1 METVERFHMH
11 AVRCLLL
18 QLLGGPTLAVCGVLH
33 LPCPACSVAMPAG
46 AGRQQQACKAAG
58 GSSRWAVCAGITG
71 LGTAAACRSR
81 CASAALIHDGV
92 CMRQST
98 NFSMLAA
105 VAGGP
110 LWTGFWSLHGVSRYL
125 AVQHGLQKD
134 VLHRHSCI
142 CSGAWSL
149 RFSLGLHQRMLSPS
163 GGITWGGQLCCM
175 GLHVE
180 HIPAGCRDST
190 RICVG
195 AVIPA
200 AGVVK
205 SAAELLSI
213 NQLETSVRC
222 LMVLGMLLPSSPAA
236 QQQLAGDAAALQ
248 QLLKLLKQQEDL
260 DAKIISRD
268 LVRLLMH
275 DDGLKGQIEAAIRE
289 AGSEG
294 VAEQQQAEAD
304 QPQQQP
310 AAS

>member
-1 METVERFHMH
+1 MGCVRWHHRTGHSSSLSKQVRLRSIDTR
-11 AVRCLLL
+11 RCLYAPVNNL
-18 QLLGGPTLAVCGVLH
+18 QYVGSCSWGPSIDRFLESAWRVAVLV
-33 LPCPACSVAMPAG
+33 
-46 AGRQQQACKAAG
+46 
-58 GSSRWAVCAGITG
+58 
-71 LGTAAACRSR
+71 
-81 CASAALIHDGV
+81 
-92 CMRQST
+92 
-98 NFSMLAA
+98 
-105 VAGGP
+105 
-110 LWTGFWSLHGVSRYL
+110 
-125 AVQHGLQKD
+125 AVQHGLQKH

-213 NQLETSVRC
+213 DQLETSVRC

-268 LVRLLMH
+268 LVRLLMQ
-275 DDGLKGQIEAAIRE
+275 DEGLKGQIEAAIRE

-294 VAEQQQAEAD
+294 AAEQQQAEAD